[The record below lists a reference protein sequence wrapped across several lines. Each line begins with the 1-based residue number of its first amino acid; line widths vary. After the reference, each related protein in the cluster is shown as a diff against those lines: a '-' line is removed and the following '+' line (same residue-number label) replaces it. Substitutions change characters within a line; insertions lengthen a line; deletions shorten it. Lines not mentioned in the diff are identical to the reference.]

1 MHNSNRNSNLGERN
15 EIYNMKIDVLANLET
30 LLHHHEEVNL
40 PGIGK
45 LVTRQNDFSID
56 RSEGVILP
64 ASKQVSGLDQT
75 PIDNEQLIRFL
86 AHKYGVSREE
96 ASQVVSDFAYEYKA
110 ILQNVGI
117 DLPSIGKILMKQTGE
132 IYFESNQ
139 YHNYNID
146 YFGLPPV
153 KNMHPLD
160 LPKDEL
166 APKDDAK
173 PTQAVI
179 KKPSSY
185 IEIINQ
191 NRPLQLMFPI
201 IILLILTIPLSQR
214 YANSRAGY
222 NDSVNEKPVINTP
235 KSSGKEAIS
244 VTKESLN
251 TPPTEV
257 QPKPSEAS
265 DEVTPPT
272 TKPTEQPKPT
282 VQEEVIDAGE
292 RHMIVLGV
300 YGNKA
305 NAEKL
310 VIDVFSKGY
319 DADLVPKSNL
329 YQVAIILK
337 CEKKEVS
344 KRLKAIKKDFP
355 SAWWKR

>member
-1 MHNSNRNSNLGERN
+1 
-15 EIYNMKIDVLANLET
+15 MKIDVLANLET

-45 LVTRQNDFSID
+45 LVTRQSDFSID
-56 RSEGVILP
+56 RSQGVILP
-64 ASKQVSGLDQT
+64 AAKQVTGLDQT

-117 DLPSIGKILMKQTGE
+117 DLPSIGKIMMKQTGE

-160 LPKDEL
+160 LAKGELAAKDEE
-166 APKDDAK
+166 K
-173 PTQAVI
+173 PTQAVT
-179 KKPSSY
+179 KRRSSY
-185 IEIINQ
+185 VEIINESL
-191 NRPLQLMFPI
+191 PLQLMLPAI
-201 IILLILTIPLSQR
+201 IILILTIPLSQR
-214 YANSRAGY
+214 YAENRAGFSILSTEESIR
-222 NDSVNEKPVINTP
+222 SVPKQSEKDAISITKENLNTPPKASNTEPSTPPKVETQPEKPVIN
-235 KSSGKEAIS
+235 
-244 VTKESLN
+244 
-251 TPPTEV
+251 
-257 QPKPSEAS
+257 QP
-265 DEVTPPT
+265 
-272 TKPTEQPKPT
+272 TKPVEP
-282 VQEEVIDAGE
+282 VEEEEIDSGE
-292 RHMIVLGV
+292 KHLIVLGV

-310 VIDVFSKGY
+310 EVDVFNKGY
-319 DADLVPKSNL
+319 NADLVPKSNGL

-337 CEKKEVS
+337 CEKKQVAT
-344 KRLKAIKKDFP
+344 RLKAIKKDFP